1 MSSTAN
7 VLLKILLILTMGKSA
22 LLAKQSESGD
32 DMMVITRR
40 PNCLEQ
46 SVNSTRKGGHHMRE
60 GIGVLREHLD
70 TENDVNDKV
79 KEDDV
84 NHKEDMEEEEDTF
97 QLVNKCLSGRQ
108 PSANLTREIQEK
120 AGRIGVMREGL
131 VAMDMDNIKGDTEEE
146 EENTFQLVDKTAK
159 ALLQP
164 RELCRHK

>member
-1 MSSTAN
+1 
-7 VLLKILLILTMGKSA
+7 
-22 LLAKQSESGD
+22 
-32 DMMVITRR
+32 
-40 PNCLEQ
+40 
-46 SVNSTRKGGHHMRE
+46 MRE